1 MLICS
6 ALARPEDD
14 KYTSKFDNIN
24 LDEILQSNRL
34 LNNYVN
40 CLLDKGSCT
49 AEGKELK
56 KVLPDALANE
66 CAKCNEKQ
74 KQGAE
79 KVIRFFI
86 TSKPEE
92 WKKLSEVYDP
102 TGEYTKKYN
111 TQIEQVKRG
120 ETVTV

>member
-1 MLICS
+1 MSLDYILY
-6 ALARPEDD
+6 LA
-14 KYTSKFDNIN
+14 IN
-24 LDEILQSNRL
+24 FIILQTNFWFIF
-34 LNNYVN
+34 
-40 CLLDKGSCT
+40 T
-49 AEGKELK
+49 FPE
-56 KVLPDALANE
+56 VLPDALANE